1 MVSKNLRYIMFYIRT
16 FSTTPYCA
24 LVTRNAPVSDI
35 PVAHYIIY
43 SVRDTMLRRAVSR
56 LAKQCSSSVGDLS
69 KLQPERAVWD
79 YTISQHMI
87 KDYLCSSRTL
97 TSSSIA
103 ASEDKKSY
111 VDMSEHAVA
120 TLSSLS
126 CSVCLYIT
134 LFGMQL
140 PADQFMLLLQ
150 MRRMVLW

>member
-1 MVSKNLRYIMFYIRT
+1 
-16 FSTTPYCA
+16 
-24 LVTRNAPVSDI
+24 
-35 PVAHYIIY
+35 
-43 SVRDTMLRRAVSR
+43 MLRRTVSR

-120 TLSSLS
+120 TLLSLS
-126 CSVCLYIT
+126 LCVGLYII